1 MMKFFNHI
9 RRKLAAENKVM
20 AYLRYAIGEILLV
33 VIGILIALQINNW
46 NEGRKNAAIEE
57 EIISNLHEEFLRNK
71 IVLKEVREVLNKSGQ
86 SCYRL
91 MNLMNKDR
99 NYLSA
104 YNIDSLLY
112 YALDFNSF
120 NPSSNVFLE
129 VLQSGRLGLIEN
141 KDLVGGLFDWQR
153 MLDNNRYTYTVYQKF
168 IEEQIMPYLNDNI
181 SFKNL
186 DKYSPMQWKQP
197 TEFKTDYSVIFTDR
211 KFENLIDNHLYHLS
225 LLKAEHSRIEQT
237 MDKIIEETKQQ

>member
-1 MMKFFNHI
+1 MFFW
-9 RRKLAAENKVM
+9 
-20 AYLRYAIGEILLV
+20 RYY
-33 VIGILIALQINNW
+33 
-46 NEGRKNAAIEE
+46 K
-57 EIISNLHEEFLRNK
+57 
-71 IVLKEVREVLNKSGQ
+71 
-86 SCYRL
+86 
-91 MNLMNKDR
+91 
-99 NYLSA
+99 
-104 YNIDSLLY
+104 
-112 YALDFNSF
+112 
-120 NPSSNVFLE
+120 
-129 VLQSGRLGLIEN
+129 
-141 KDLVGGLFDWQR
+141 
-153 MLDNNRYTYTVYQKF
+153 YTYTVYQKF

>member
-1 MMKFFNHI
+1 MKFFNHI

>member
-9 RRKLAAENKVM
+9 RKQLAAENKV
-20 AYLRYAIGEILLV
+20 ASYIRYAIGEILLV

-57 EIISNLHEEFLRNK
+57 EIISNMHEEFLQNK
-71 IVLKEVREVLNKSGQ
+71 LVLKEVREVLNKSEK
-86 SCYRL
+86 SCYQL
-91 MNLMNKDR
+91 MNLMNKER
-99 NYLSA
+99 NYLFV

-120 NPSSNVFLE
+120 NPSSNVFSE
-129 VLQSGRLGLIEN
+129 VIQSGRLGLIEN
-141 KDLVGGLFDWQR
+141 KDLVGSLFDWQR
-153 MLDNNRYTYTVYQKF
+153 MLDNNRYTYTIYQKF

-186 DKYSPMQWKQP
+186 DKYSPMQWKHP
-197 TEFKTDYSVIFTDR
+197 TEFKTDYSVIFSDR
-211 KFENLIDNHLYHLS
+211 KFENLMDNHLYHLS
-225 LLKAEHSRIEQT
+225 LLKNEHKMIEEI
-237 MDKIIEETKQQ
+237 MDKIIKETNQH

>member
-120 NPSSNVFLE
+120 NPSSNVFTE

-141 KDLVGGLFDWQR
+141 KNLVSSLFDWQR
-153 MLDNNRYTYTVYQKF
+153 MLDNNRYTYTIYQKF

-211 KFENLIDNHLYHLS
+211 KFENLLDNHLYHLS
-225 LLKAEHSRIEQT
+225 ILKDEHRLIEQT
-237 MDKIIEETKQQ
+237 MDKTISETK